1 MNQRFHKRLFP
12 RILATTALCLSA
24 LGVSSCQQAK
34 KVTPDI
40 TGSFLTYTQF
50 PLATEP
56 PAVYRLNEA
65 ESRELAKLEALIHPD
80 TPYLDLLP
88 ASAQPTFIIYPANGE
103 AKQLDFYLY
112 TVSIP
117 QLSAKVNAL
126 VDKIK
131 SRPEAQL
138 QGEELRN
145 WKERTKRHPQD

>member
-1 MNQRFHKRLFP
+1 MN
-12 RILATTALCLSA
+12 
-24 LGVSSCQQAK
+24 SCQQTKQVA
-34 KVTPDI
+34 PDI
-40 TGSFLTYTQF
+40 TGSFFTYTHLF

-88 ASAQPTFIIYPANGE
+88 ASDQPTFIIYPANGE

-131 SRPEAQL
+131 SRPGAQR
-138 QGEELRN
+138 QGEELRS
-145 WKERTKRHPQD
+145 WKERTKYHQQD

>member
-1 MNQRFHKRLFP
+1 MTMPTIP
-12 RILATTALCLSA
+12 RILTTTVLCLA
-24 LGVSSCQQAK
+24 AMGVSSCQQTK
-34 KVTPDI
+34 KVAPDI
-40 TGSFLTYTQF
+40 TGSFLTYTQY

-103 AKQLDFYLY
+103 AKRLDFYLY

-131 SRPEAQL
+131 SRPGAQL

-145 WKERTKRHPQD
+145 WKERTKRLQD

>member
-1 MNQRFHKRLFP
+1 MKPTMPAIH
-12 RILATTALCLSA
+12 RILTTTALCLA
-24 LGVSSCQQAK
+24 AVGVNSCQQTK
-34 KVTPDI
+34 KVAPDI
-40 TGSFLTYTQF
+40 TGSFLTYTHLF

-112 TVSIP
+112 AVSIP

-131 SRPEAQL
+131 SRPGAQL
-138 QGEELRN
+138 QGEELSN
-145 WKERTKRHPQD
+145 WKEHTKYHQQD

>member
-1 MNQRFHKRLFP
+1 MTMPIFQK
-12 RILATTALCLSA
+12 ILATTALCIAA
-24 LGVSSCQQAK
+24 LGQNSCQQTK
-34 KVTPDI
+34 KVAPDI
-40 TGSFLTYTQF
+40 TGSFLTYTQY

-103 AKQLDFYLY
+103 VKQLDFYLY
-112 TVSIP
+112 SVSIP

-126 VDKIK
+126 VEKIK
-131 SRPEAQL
+131 SRPGAQL
-138 QGEELRN
+138 HGEELRN
-145 WKERTKRHPQD
+145 WNNQTQGHS